1 MNFKK
6 IATTVELLAITSVVS
21 VGFSAWSI
29 VETTSPT
36 VTATIETENVIN
48 NNDYLKINN
57 MIFSDY
63 DSKGFFINFIYTD
76 PNDTTID
83 ASKNIGRSYIG
94 YLDVEVEINVER
106 CKEYISNGNYKF
118 TFELSNNASD
128 TSPVNIIAKA
138 SATSG
143 SLVLT
148 ASCSDSNVII
158 NEPVNVEN
166 PTSNNSYTLI
176 NSVSFSNNATTGSM
190 FLNLTYGIKLSSG
203 DFSSMYSNISDG
215 TYSGIS
221 FNLKAYLEQGGN

>member
-6 IATTVELLAITSVVS
+6 IATTIELLAITSVVS
-21 VGFSAWSI
+21 VGFSAWAI
-29 VETTSPT
+29 VETTFPT
-36 VTATIETENVIN
+36 VTATIETENIIN
-48 NNDYLKINN
+48 NKNCLTINN

-63 DSKGFFINFIYTD
+63 DEKGFFKDFIYTD
-76 PNDTTID
+76 PST
-83 ASKNIGRSYIG
+83 AVIGTDRLYTG
-94 YLDVEVEINVER
+94 YLDVEVEIHISN
-106 CKEYISNGNYKF
+106 CIEYISNGNYKF

-190 FLNLTYGIKLSSG
+190 FLNLTYGITLSSG